1 MTVSNKKDE
10 ITKIKDALIH
20 ARDDIQLLLDW
31 ADEVDE
37 QHRPVVE
44 GGLIEIRDALKVIH
58 TI

>member
-44 GGLIEIRDALKVIH
+44 GVLIEIRDALKVIH